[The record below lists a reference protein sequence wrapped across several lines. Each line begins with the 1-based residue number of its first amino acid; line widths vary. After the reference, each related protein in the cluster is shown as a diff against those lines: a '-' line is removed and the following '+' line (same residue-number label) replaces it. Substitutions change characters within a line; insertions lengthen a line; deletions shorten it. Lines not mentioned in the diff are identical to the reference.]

1 MLSDII
7 SYACVALLT
16 GIFLKYLNRA
26 TGKIVK
32 PNGIDQYFLRMN
44 KFYNIAGYIAM
55 CICLVFI
62 IGSIITLEF
71 ELAVFVMVFFIVI
84 IFGGLG
90 LLGVLLYRNHYLLFS
105 STKIEVRSVFGKT
118 KITTWNKIQNVSF
131 SQNSGLITITDD
143 GQKLKV
149 HQHLVGLSKFVAY
162 LEDKTEWTV
171 ERLKL
176 PVKRIKIEKHT
187 TETLV
192 N

>member
-1 MLSDII
+1 MIKDII
-7 SYACVALLT
+7 SYGCVALVT
-16 GIFLKYLNRA
+16 GILLRYLNKA

-44 KFYNIAGYIAM
+44 KFYDIAGYIAM
-55 CICLVFI
+55 CLCLFFI
-62 IGSIITLEF
+62 IGSIIALDF
-71 ELAVFVMVFFIVI
+71 ELAVFVMVFFIVL

-118 KITTWNKIQNVSF
+118 KITTWNKIKNVSF
-131 SQNSGLITITDD
+131 SQNSGLITITDE

-162 LEDKTEWTV
+162 IEDKTEWTA

-176 PVKRIKIEKHT
+176 PVKRVNIEKHK
-187 TETLV
+187 TEQII
-192 N
+192 

>member
-162 LEDKTEWTV
+162 MEDKTEWTA

-176 PVKRIKIEKHT
+176 PVKRVNIKKHT
-187 TETLV
+187 IE
-192 N
+192 NIS

>member
-90 LLGVLLYRNHYLLFS
+90 LLGILLYRNHYLLFS

-162 LEDKTEWTV
+162 MEDKTEWTA

-176 PVKRIKIEKHT
+176 PVKRVNIKKHT
-187 TETLV
+187 IE
-192 N
+192 NIS

>member
-1 MLSDII
+1 M
-7 SYACVALLT
+7 
-16 GIFLKYLNRA
+16 NRA

-44 KFYNIAGYIAM
+44 KFYIIAGYIAM

-62 IGSIITLEF
+62 IGFIIALEF
-71 ELAVFVMVFFIVI
+71 ELAVFVMVFFIVLI
-84 IFGGLG
+84 LGGLG

-118 KITTWNKIQNVSF
+118 KITTWNKIKNVSF

-162 LEDKTEWTV
+162 MEDKTEWTA

-176 PVKRIKIEKHT
+176 PVKRVNIENHK
-187 TETLV
+187 TE
-192 N
+192 NIS

>member
-32 PNGIDQYFLRMN
+32 PNGINQYFLRMN

-90 LLGVLLYRNHYLLFS
+90 LLGILLYRNHYLLFS

-162 LEDKTEWTV
+162 MEDKTEWTA

-176 PVKRIKIEKHT
+176 PVKRVNIKKHT
-187 TETLV
+187 IE
-192 N
+192 NIS